1 MLKKHHKPTDCTN
14 YYTANNL
21 SNTQSQNKTL
31 YIHNTLN
38 CIRALGVCWGI
49 LWNNP
54 LIDLDFFFPSTVT
67 TLLSNASNTYTNGV
81 SEVFLNV

>member
-54 LIDLDFFFPSTVT
+54 LIDLDFFF
-67 TLLSNASNTYTNGV
+67 LLLLPHYYQMHQILIPTEYQKY
-81 SEVFLNV
+81 F